1 MTKKTKKEERRRK
14 KMFLMI
20 FMVLFVGIVLTAS
33 TYAWFTTNRNVQV
46 NSIDVNVAASDGL
59 LISVDAEHWG
69 PTVTVADLIGNNS
82 NWAGNANQLPG
93 ADGTN
98 VPLQPV
104 STDGTILKV
113 KAEGSEEMVNS
124 GRLRMFRGN
133 VVANEANGTF
143 TLGSSASTE
152 SRRTDGGDFVAFD
165 IFLQSTKSQKL
176 YLAQGSGVTVRTQNT
191 DTGIKNAARVAFL
204 VQGSVAQGSTAA
216 SAQALIGATSSWI
229 WEPNFEMHT
238 AAGYDNARNTY
249 HVDAGTFTANADRSS
264 YTTTAA
270 LPYRGLIAEIPED
283 DLQSLDSTSE
293 TYFSKEPVSTHTSPS
308 TGIPKGN
315 IEFIT
320 LNEGITKVRVY
331 MWFEGQDVDCEDK
344 ASNGQVALDLK
355 FSLDGPEESA

>member
-20 FMVLFVGIVLTAS
+20 FMILFVGIVLTAS

-59 LISVDAEHWG
+59 QISVDAEHWG
-69 PTVTVADLIGNNS
+69 PTVTVAELIGANS

-104 STDGTILKV
+104 STDGKV
-113 KAEGSEEMVNS
+113 TT
-124 GRLRMFRGN
+124 GRLSMFRGN
-133 VVANEANGTF
+133 VVADEANGTF
-143 TLGSSASTE
+143 TLGASVSAE
-152 SRRTDGGDFVAFD
+152 SKRTDAGDYVAFD
-165 IFLQSTKSQKL
+165 IFLQSTKEQKL
-176 YLAQGSGVTVRTQNT
+176 YLAQGSGVTVTTPNN

-204 VQGSVAQGSTAA
+204 VQGNVAQGSAA
-216 SAQALIGATSSWI
+216 STAQALNGATSSWI
-229 WEPNFEMHT
+229 WEPNFEIHT

-249 HVDAGTFTANADRSS
+249 HVPVDTFSPNEDNSL

-270 LPYRGLIAEIPED
+270 LPYKGLIAVIPED
-283 DLQSLDSTSE
+283 DLQALDGSSDTSSN
-293 TYFSKEPVSTHTSPS
+293 YFSSNDVSTHTSPS
-308 TGIPKGN
+308 TGIPTGN
-315 IEFIT
+315 MEFIT
-320 LNEGITKVRVY
+320 LSEGITKIRVY

-344 ASNGQVALDLK
+344 ASGGQVALDLK
-355 FSLDGPEESA
+355 FSLDGPEDNA